1 MFGLLALSVVLLAG
15 CGKSETPEPA
25 PKAEAPKAASLQR
38 AKALFD
44 VLPERMEADGR
55 EITDAKVALGRVL
68 YSDPRFSKNHDVACA
83 TCHAL
88 DHFGV
93 DPRPEAIEKGTSPG
107 HGNQFGGR
115 NSPTSFNA
123 GLQIAQFWD
132 GRAADLEEQAKGPVL
147 NPVEMAMPDATTVV
161 TVIKTI
167 PGYAPMFADA
177 FPGEADPITYENMA
191 AAIGAFERLLV
202 TPGPFDTFLSGDS
215 DALSA
220 EAQQGM
226 VQFLDSGCASCHMG
240 PALGGTM
247 YQKLGLVQAYETQ
260 DTGRFEAT
268 GNEAD
273 KYFFKVP
280 TLRNIAETGPYFHNG
295 SIKTLDDAIRVMAKH
310 QTPGGELSGAEVA
323 SIEAFLES
331 LTGVPPAELVAAP
344 TLPESGPDTPAPDP
358 R

>member
-1 MFGLLALSVVLLAG
+1 M
-15 CGKSETPEPA
+15 
-25 PKAEAPKAASLQR
+25 
-38 AKALFD
+38 
-44 VLPERMEADGR
+44 
-55 EITDAKVALGRVL
+55 
-68 YSDPRFSKNHDVACA
+68 
-83 TCHAL
+83 
-88 DHFGV
+88 
-93 DPRPEAIEKGTSPG
+93 EKGTSPG
-107 HGNQFGGR
+107 HRNQFGGR

-147 NPVEMAMPDATTVV
+147 NPVEMAMPDETTVV
-161 TVIKTI
+161 SVIKTI
-167 PGYAPMFADA
+167 PGYAPMFAEA

-202 TPGPFDTFLSGDS
+202 TPGPFDAFLSGDS

-220 EAQQGM
+220 AAQQGM

-247 YQKLGLVQAYETQ
+247 YQKLGLVKAYETE

-268 GNEAD
+268 GNEGD

-280 TLRNIAETGPYFHNG
+280 TLRNIAETGPYFHDG
-295 SIKTLDDAIRVMAKH
+295 SIKTLDEAIRIMAKH
-310 QTPGGELSGAEVA
+310 QTPGGELSDTEAA
-323 SIEAFLES
+323 SIEAFLEA

-344 TLPESGPDTPAPDP
+344 ELPESGPDTPAPDP
-358 R
+358 S